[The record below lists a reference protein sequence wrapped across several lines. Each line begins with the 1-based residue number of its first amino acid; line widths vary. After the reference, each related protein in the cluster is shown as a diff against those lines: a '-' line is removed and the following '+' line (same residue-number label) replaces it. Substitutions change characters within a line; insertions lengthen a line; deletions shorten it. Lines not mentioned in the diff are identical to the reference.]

1 MNLKVYQTVV
11 ILGFMVSC
19 YLANVDTA
27 SISSNLTRCVNSYR
41 NVGEEITAK
50 CKYPSFKTIIFNLGK
65 CMINTQNE
73 VCVLQVLEPRQF
85 IMCMLYNVIIVIA
98 CMLLPLI
105 FDSRW
110 SLNFELRKSLLMTR

>member
-11 ILGFMVSC
+11 TLGFMVSC

-41 NVGEEITAK
+41 DVAEEITAR
-50 CKYPSFKTIIFNLGK
+50 CKYPSFKTIIFNLDK

-73 VCVLQVLEPRQF
+73 VCVLQVLEPRQ
-85 IMCMLYNVIIVIA
+85 L
-98 CMLLPLI
+98 
-105 FDSRW
+105 
-110 SLNFELRKSLLMTR
+110 

>member
-11 ILGFMVSC
+11 TLGFMVSC

-41 NVGEEITAK
+41 DVAEEITAR
-50 CKYPSFKTIIFNLGK
+50 CKYPSFKTIILNLDK

-73 VCVLQVLEPRQF
+73 VCVLQVLEPRQ
-85 IMCMLYNVIIVIA
+85 L
-98 CMLLPLI
+98 
-105 FDSRW
+105 
-110 SLNFELRKSLLMTR
+110 

>member
-1 MNLKVYQTVV
+1 M
-11 ILGFMVSC
+11 ISC

-41 NVGEEITAK
+41 NMAEEITAR

-73 VCVLQVLEPRQF
+73 VYVCYKYLSQGNYYVHALQRNHD
-85 IMCMLYNVIIVIA
+85 CN
-98 CMLLPLI
+98 
-105 FDSRW
+105 
-110 SLNFELRKSLLMTR
+110 SLHVASPYLRTHVGR